1 MSYVGQP
8 PQIGQYRKMDDI
20 SASFNGS
27 QTAFAITVGGT
38 AFNPPTDYAMM
49 VSLGNV
55 ILNPGVAF
63 SISGS
68 TINFTTAPAASTA
81 FFGLIFGDTLY
92 TGTPSD
98 ATVTTS
104 KIATGA
110 VTYDKFSTTTQ
121 ARLTA
126 GQIIFGV

>member
-1 MSYVGQP
+1 MSYVGNSP
-8 PQIGQYRKMDDI
+8 NIGQYRKID
-20 SASFNGS
+20 ALTFNGV
-27 QTAFAITVGGT
+27 TTTFNIYVGGVS
-38 AFNPPTDYAMM
+38 FNPPTAYAML
-49 VSLGNV
+49 VSLNNIV
-55 ILNPGVAF
+55 LNPGVDF

-68 TINFTTAPAASTA
+68 TISFTSAPLANTP

-98 ATVTTS
+98 NTVGTS
-104 KIATGA
+104 KIVDGSI
-110 VTYDKFSTTTQ
+110 TYAKFGTDTQ

>member
-1 MSYVGQP
+1 MSYVGNTP
-8 PQIGQYRKMDDI
+8 NIGQYRKID
-20 SASFNGS
+20 ALTFNGV
-27 QTAFAITVGGT
+27 TTTFNIYVGGVS
-38 AFNPPTDYAMM
+38 FNPPTAYAML
-49 VSLGNV
+49 VSLNNIV
-55 ILNPGVAF
+55 LNPGVDF

-68 TINFTTAPAASTA
+68 TISFTSAPVANTP

-98 ATVTTS
+98 NTVNTS
-104 KIATGA
+104 KIVDGSI
-110 VTYDKFSTTTQ
+110 TYAKFGTDTQ